1 MLLVKRSITLA
12 MLAGLTLTALMLPSV
27 WALDDE
33 AQAAKEEGM
42 RLYGIRKA
50 DLAIL
55 CLEQAAVDWYHQTAQ
70 HGDPYVMLA
79 MPYTY
84 KFKFVLHS

>member
-1 MLLVKRSITLA
+1 MLLPKRPNLLITLA
-12 MLAGLTLTALMLPSV
+12 GLAIAALLSPFV
-27 WALDDE
+27 LALNEE
-33 AQAAKEEGM
+33 AQAAKDEGM